1 MSLFIG
7 LGSNLQNKTQNLVE
21 AKEQLLKHFDL
32 IAESRIYTSKA
43 QDYTNQPDFF
53 NQVIEFKSPSH
64 SPHQILDILI
74 SIERDMGRI
83 RNIPK
88 GPRIIDLDILF
99 LDNLTLNDQK
109 LEIPH
114 PRSFK
119 RSFVLKPLSELPGFK
134 DLCNFYSFDFH
145 FDEDAFPVQN

>member
-7 LGSNLQNKTQNLVE
+7 IGSNLLDKKHNLAM
-21 AKEQLLKHFDL
+21 AKKELSHCFQL
-32 IAESRIYTSKA
+32 ISESQIYSSKA
-43 QDYTNQPDFF
+43 QDYLEQPDFF
-53 NQVIEFKSPSH
+53 NQVLEFQSPKME
-64 SPHQILDILI
+64 PEKVLEILI
-74 SIERDMGRI
+74 SIEKKLGRVRD
-83 RNIPK
+83 IPK

-99 LDNLTLNDQK
+99 FDNLSFKNDS

-119 RSFVLKPLSELPGFK
+119 RSFVIRPLSELPGFK
-134 DLCNFYSFDFH
+134 KLQENYSFDFH